1 MIYCKLRGKKCRS
14 LTCVAEKWY
23 VALQPFA
30 QIWTKA
36 RRDYEIARKGKLA
49 LDRENF
55 VKIGGEKQRFGE
67 LRPQRPQDQQF
78 VKHIA
83 AKDTDRFYFLFLSF
97 FMRLFPEVVV
107 DLMELRADPPQII
120 VLALS
125 NRTLKALSIVFDLEK
140 IWRAARFCS
149 RSCGFLLLRVLLAR
163 ARRQKAIETPEIGEF
178 VNRDWI
184 IGSECALDCLREC
197 LAVKRV
203 PFRDQRDMIRS
214 RVDPSKRKFVTNT
227 IGQRVFGRYC
237 SLQMNPTL
245 LEKVLK

>member
-1 MIYCKLRGKKCRS
+1 MSYCKLRGEKCRS

-49 LDRENF
+49 LDRESF

-97 FMRLFPEVVV
+97 FMRLFPEFVI
-107 DLMELRADPPQII
+107 DLVELRADPPEII

-125 NRTLKALSIVFDLEK
+125 NWTLKALSVVFNLEK
-140 IWRAARFCS
+140 IWGASLFFAR
-149 RSCGFLLLRVLLAR
+149 
-163 ARRQKAIETPEIGEF
+163 
-178 VNRDWI
+178 
-184 IGSECALDCLREC
+184 
-197 LAVKRV
+197 
-203 PFRDQRDMIRS
+203 
-214 RVDPSKRKFVTNT
+214 
-227 IGQRVFGRYC
+227 GR
-237 SLQMNPTL
+237 
-245 LEKVLK
+245 